1 MSRPNKRGWYNYSVS
16 YSYFILSKIIMN
28 TELHKNH
35 SRRKDNN
42 ELFAT
47 YDLGCSAALLTAG
60 FELITLDR
68 ANQRKTRFVFY
79 RTKNIE
85 KVADDFW
92 TSKLEVKARTFF
104 DNIKM
109 LKNRIYSE

>member
-1 MSRPNKRGWYNYSVS
+1 
-16 YSYFILSKIIMN
+16 MN
-28 TELHKNH
+28 QKLHKN
-35 SRRKDNN
+35 DLQQNENN

-68 ANQRKTRFVFY
+68 TNQRKVRFVFY

-85 KVADDFW
+85 NVADDFW
-92 TSKLEVKARTFF
+92 ADRLKQKSRSYW
-104 DNIKM
+104 DNIKT
-109 LKNRIYSE
+109 LKNRLYSNE